1 MASWPGTSVFGEPNM
16 SRRLTRTQAS
26 ARPISRR
33 AYFALLWSSRLLLIV
48 GIVALGANGLIYA
61 QAHFYQATL
70 KSQYERGSGSSNRS
84 NILGQRVHPPLTQTL
99 KSDSDTPSIVTPSGL
114 ILTALHLTIPRSQEA
129 SIRKIEIP
137 SIRLAAMVLEGEDEE
152 TLRLAVGHI
161 SGTAV
166 PGPSGNVGLAGHRDT
181 FFRPLQR
188 IHIGDMIWV
197 STDASAFQYRVT
209 STLVVHPEDVQVLDD
224 TQRPTLTLVTCYP
237 FHYIGSAP
245 KRFIVHAEM
254 TPPPIAR

>member
-1 MASWPGTSVFGEPNM
+1 M
-16 SRRLTRTQAS
+16 SRCLNRSQVS
-26 ARPISRR
+26 ARPIPRR
-33 AYFALLWSSRLLLIV
+33 AYFVLLWSSRLLLIV

-84 NILGQRVHPPLTQTL
+84 DILGQRAHPPFTQTL
-99 KSDSDTPSIVTPSGL
+99 KSNSDTSSVVSPGGL
-114 ILTALHLTIPRSQEA
+114 ILTALHLSIPQPQGA

-137 SIRLAAMVLEGEDEE
+137 SIGLAAMVLEGEDEE

-188 IHIGDMIWV
+188 VHIGDMIWV
-197 STDASAFQYRVT
+197 STDAGAFQYRVT

-237 FHYIGSAP
+237 FHYIGAAP

-254 TPPPIAR
+254 APESSH